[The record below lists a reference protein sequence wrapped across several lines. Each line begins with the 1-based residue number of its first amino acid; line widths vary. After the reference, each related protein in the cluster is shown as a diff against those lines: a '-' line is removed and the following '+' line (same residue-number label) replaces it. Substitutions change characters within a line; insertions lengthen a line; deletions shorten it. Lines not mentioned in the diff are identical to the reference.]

1 MELPYGSGDDFG
13 AVVILPRAGS
23 TNSVGSLMAHAMKTP
38 GVWEEWVQ
46 RLSKRPVQMYL
57 PRFKLEYGVKDI
69 KSALTSMGLQEA
81 FVAGTTGRE
90 GAFARMTDDE
100 LVYLSNVF
108 HKVLTLRHKVKQIKS
123 VLQESI
129 GRLYLP
135 MRLENKR
142 SLIRLHVD
150 HPN

>member
-1 MELPYGSGDDFG
+1 
-13 AVVILPRAGS
+13 
-23 TNSVGSLMAHAMKTP
+23 
-38 GVWEEWVQ
+38 
-46 RLSKRPVQMYL
+46 
-57 PRFKLEYGVKDI
+57 
-69 KSALTSMGLQEA
+69 MGLEEA

-108 HKVLTLRHKVKQIKS
+108 HKVLTLRHK
-123 VLQESI
+123 ESI